1 MSSLVVTRVNMVLSG
16 IIKCLLCDSSDHNI
30 RSCRNA
36 SILAFED
43 EIIKIRDDILLFA
56 SFMNETVDTR
66 EFNVWLSV
74 QDIKLVKSFAI
85 RKCGGIQRD
94 NIQELVDKIT
104 YHLWGR
110 DQEDPNYYGFEDEA
124 TQYQVD
130 ELDLSSIRENKNRNS
145 NIQIQV
151 SSLSQRDTNRE
162 CAICYEEINPCKL
175 VTYNCAHVFCAD
187 CVMESF
193 RTIEKMS
200 CAMCRECITQIN
212 VQDEETGDDLTLL
225 LRHGI

>member
-1 MSSLVVTRVNMVLSG
+1 MSSLVETRVNLVLSG
-16 IIKCLLCDSSDHNI
+16 IRKCSLCDSPDHNI

-56 SFMNETVDTR
+56 NFMNETFDTR
-66 EFNVWLSV
+66 EFNIWLSV
-74 QDIKLVKSFAI
+74 QDIKMVKSFAI

-94 NIQELVDKIT
+94 NVQELVDKIT

-110 DQEDPNYYGFEDEA
+110 IQEDPNYYGFEDEE
-124 TQYQVD
+124 TQYPVD
-130 ELDLSSIRENKNRNS
+130 ELDLSSIRENKNRN
-145 NIQIQV
+145 IQIQV
-151 SSLSQRDTNRE
+151 SSSSQSDTKHE
-162 CAICYEEINPCKL
+162 CAICYEEINPCKF

-193 RTIEKMS
+193 RTIDKMS
-200 CAMCRECITQIN
+200 CAMCRECITRIN

-225 LRHGI
+225 LKHGI